1 VAEMMKLERLLDL
14 VALLLETERPLS
26 RHEIRNQLPPGAYAD
41 DEVAFRRTFERDK
54 DELRDMGLPIS
65 VETVPGTD
73 PPLDGYRIRRSE
85 FEADLP
91 ILDAEEMASLALASA
106 LVRFDAARPD
116 VPIWLLGGSPSGD
129 GRDRPAPV
137 AEVADGPLVRELMGA
152 VMDGRV
158 VSFDYRGERRTVE
171 PHRLVFTRGHWHL
184 SGLDRGRGAG
194 RQYRCDRFEG
204 PLSVSTEPITVPAAP
219 IEVREDHAWQFG
231 DGDEIA
237 VDLLVDKRHV
247 SWLASFLR
255 GAEVIEE
262 CDDGSVLVREMIRD
276 AAAFRSFVLTFLDG
290 AEIVAP
296 TWLRDEM
303 VDWLEALI

>member
-1 VAEMMKLERLLDL
+1 MAEMMKLERLLGL
-14 VALLLETERPLS
+14 VALLLETEQPLS
-26 RHEIRNQLPPGAYAD
+26 RHEIRTHLPPGAYAD

-54 DELRDMGLPIS
+54 DELRSMGLPIA

-73 PPLDGYRIRRSE
+73 PPLDGYSIRRSE

-91 ILDAEEMASLALASA
+91 ILDTEEMASLALASA
-106 LVRFDAARPD
+106 LVRFDAVRPD
-116 VPIWLLGGSPSGD
+116 APIWLLGGSPSGD
-129 GRDRPAPV
+129 GAAPTTPV

-152 VMDGRV
+152 VMDRRV

-171 PHRLVFTRGHWHL
+171 PHRLVFTRGHWQL

-204 PLSVSTEPITVPAAP
+204 PVSISDESTPVPSAP

-231 DGDEIA
+231 DGPEVA

-247 SWLASFLR
+247 PWLTGFLR

-262 CDDGSVLVREMIRD
+262 RDDGSVLVREMVRD
-276 AAAFRSFVLTFLDG
+276 AVAFRSFVLTFLDG
-290 AEIVAP
+290 AEVVAP
-296 TWLRDEM
+296 TWFRDEM
-303 VDWLEALI
+303 VAWLEALA

>member
-1 VAEMMKLERLLDL
+1 MAEMMKLERLLDL
-14 VALLLETERPLS
+14 VALLLETEQPLS
-26 RHEIRNQLPPGAYAD
+26 RHEIRTHLPPGAYAD

-54 DELRDMGLPIS
+54 DELRSMGLPIA
-65 VETVPGTD
+65 VETVPGTY
-73 PPLDGYRIRRSE
+73 PPLDGYSIRRSE

-91 ILDAEEMASLALASA
+91 ILDTEEMASLARASA
-106 LVRFDAARPD
+106 LVRFDAVRPD
-116 VPIWLLGGSPSGD
+116 APIWLRGGSPSGD
-129 GRDRPAPV
+129 GEAPTTPV

-152 VMDGRV
+152 VMDRRV

-171 PHRLVFTRGHWHL
+171 PHRLVFTRGHWQL

-204 PLSVSTEPITVPAAP
+204 PVSISDELTPVPSAP

-231 DGDEIA
+231 DGPEVA

-247 SWLASFLR
+247 PWLTGFLR

-262 CDDGSVLVREMIRD
+262 RDDGSVLVREMVRD
-276 AAAFRSFVLTFLDG
+276 AVAFRSFVLTFLDG
-290 AEIVAP
+290 AEVVAP
-296 TWLRDEM
+296 TWFRDEM
-303 VDWLEALI
+303 VAWLEALA

>member
-1 VAEMMKLERLLDL
+1 MAEMMKLERLLDL
-14 VALLLETERPLS
+14 VALLLETEQPLS
-26 RHEIRNQLPPGAYAD
+26 RHEIRTHLPPGAYAD

-54 DELRDMGLPIS
+54 DELRSMGLPIA

-73 PPLDGYRIRRSE
+73 PPLDGYSIRRSE

-91 ILDAEEMASLALASA
+91 ILDTEEMASLALASA

-129 GRDRPAPV
+129 GEAPTTPV

-152 VMDGRV
+152 VMDRRV

-171 PHRLVFTRGHWHL
+171 PHRLVFTRGHWQL

-204 PLSVSTEPITVPAAP
+204 PVSISDELTPVPSTP

-231 DGDEIA
+231 DGAEVA

-247 SWLASFLR
+247 PWLTGFLR

-262 CDDGSVLVREMIRD
+262 RDDGSVLVREMVRD
-276 AAAFRSFVLTFLDG
+276 AVAFRSFVLTFLDG
-290 AEIVAP
+290 AEVVAP
-296 TWLRDEM
+296 TWFRDEM
-303 VDWLEALI
+303 VAWLEALA

>member
-1 VAEMMKLERLLDL
+1 MMKLERLLDL
-14 VALLLETERPLS
+14 VALLLETDQPLS
-26 RHEIRNQLPPGAYAD
+26 RHEIRNHLPPGAYAE

-54 DELRDMGLPIS
+54 DELRGMGLPIA
-65 VETVPGTD
+65 VDTVPGTD
-73 PPLDGYRIRRSE
+73 PPLDGYSIRRSE

-116 VPIWLLGGSPSGD
+116 VPIWLLGGSPSGGGED
-129 GRDRPAPV
+129 PTTPV

-152 VMDGRV
+152 VMDRRV

-171 PHRLVFTRGHWHL
+171 PHRLVFTRGHWQL
-184 SGLDRGRGAG
+184 SGLDRSRGAG

-204 PLSVSTEPITVPAAP
+204 PVSISDESIPVPAEP

-231 DGDEIA
+231 DGTEVA

-247 SWLASFLR
+247 PWLTGFLR
-255 GAEVIEE
+255 AVEVIEE
-262 CDDGSVLVREMIRD
+262 RDDGSVLVREMVRD
-276 AAAFRSFVLTFLDG
+276 TAAFRSFVLTFLDG

-296 TWLRDEM
+296 TWFRDEM
-303 VDWLEALI
+303 VAWLEALT

>member
-1 VAEMMKLERLLDL
+1 MAEMMKLERLLDL
-14 VALLLETERPLS
+14 VALLLETEQPLS
-26 RHEIRNQLPPGAYAD
+26 RHEIRTHLPPGAYAD

-54 DELRDMGLPIS
+54 DELRSMGLPIA

-73 PPLDGYRIRRSE
+73 PPLDGYSIRRSE

-91 ILDAEEMASLALASA
+91 ILDTEEMASLALASA
-106 LVRFDAARPD
+106 LVRFDAVRPD
-116 VPIWLLGGSPSGD
+116 APIWLLGGSPSGD
-129 GRDRPAPV
+129 GEAPTTPV

-152 VMDGRV
+152 VMDRRV

-171 PHRLVFTRGHWHL
+171 PHRLVFTRGHWQL

-204 PLSVSTEPITVPAAP
+204 PVSISDELTPVPSAP

-231 DGDEIA
+231 NGAEVA
-237 VDLLVDKRHV
+237 VDLLVDKHHV
-247 SWLASFLR
+247 PWLTGFLR

-262 CDDGSVLVREMIRD
+262 RDDGSVLVREMVRD
-276 AAAFRSFVLTFLDG
+276 AVAFRSFVLTFLDG
-290 AEIVAP
+290 AEVVAP
-296 TWLRDEM
+296 TWFRDEM
-303 VDWLEALI
+303 VAWLEALA

>member
-1 VAEMMKLERLLDL
+1 MMKLERLLDL

-26 RHEIRNQLPPGAYAD
+26 RNEIRNQLPPGAYAD

-129 GRDRPAPV
+129 GRDPTAPV

-204 PLSVSTEPITVPAAP
+204 PLSVSDEPITVPAAP

-247 SWLASFLR
+247 SWLANFLR

-262 CDDGSVLVREMIRD
+262 CDDGSVLVREMVRD

>member
-1 VAEMMKLERLLDL
+1 MAEMMKLERLLDL
-14 VALLLETERPLS
+14 VALLLETEEPLS
-26 RHEIRNQLPPGAYAD
+26 RHEIRNHLPPGAYAD

-54 DELRDMGLPIS
+54 DELRSMGLPIA

-73 PPLDGYRIRRSE
+73 PPLDGYSIRRSE

-91 ILDAEEMASLALASA
+91 ILDTEEMASLALASA

-116 VPIWLLGGSPSGD
+116 APIWLLGGSPSGD
-129 GRDRPAPV
+129 GGDSAIPV
-137 AEVADGPLVRELMGA
+137 AEVADGPLVRDLMGA
-152 VMDGRV
+152 VMDRRV

-171 PHRLVFTRGHWHL
+171 PHRLVFTRGHWQL

-204 PLSVSTEPITVPAAP
+204 PVSISDELTPVPSAP

-231 DGDEIA
+231 DGPEVA

-247 SWLASFLR
+247 PWLTGFLR

-262 CDDGSVLVREMIRD
+262 RDDGSVLVREMVRD
-276 AAAFRSFVLTFLDG
+276 AVAFRSFVLTFLDG
-290 AEIVAP
+290 AEVVAP
-296 TWLRDEM
+296 TWFRDEM
-303 VDWLEALI
+303 VAWLEALA

>member
-1 VAEMMKLERLLDL
+1 MAEMMKLERLLDL
-14 VALLLETERPLS
+14 VALLLETEEPLS
-26 RHEIRNQLPPGAYAD
+26 RHEIRNHLPPGAYAD

-54 DELRDMGLPIS
+54 DELRSMGLPIA

-73 PPLDGYRIRRSE
+73 PPLDGYSIRRSE

-91 ILDAEEMASLALASA
+91 ILDTEEMASLALASA

-116 VPIWLLGGSPSGD
+116 APIWLLGGSPSGD
-129 GRDRPAPV
+129 GGDSAIPV
-137 AEVADGPLVRELMGA
+137 AEVADGPLVRDLMGA
-152 VMDGRV
+152 VMDRRV

-171 PHRLVFTRGHWHL
+171 PHRLVFTRGHWQL

-204 PLSVSTEPITVPAAP
+204 PVSVSDELIAVPAAP

-231 DGDEIA
+231 DGDEVA

-247 SWLASFLR
+247 PWLTSFLR
-255 GAEVIEE
+255 GAEVIEKR
-262 CDDGSVLVREMIRD
+262 DDGSVLVREMVRD

-290 AEIVAP
+290 AEVVTP
-296 TWLRDEM
+296 PGFRDEM
-303 VDWLEALI
+303 VAWLEALA

>member
-1 VAEMMKLERLLDL
+1 MMKLERLLDL

-129 GRDRPAPV
+129 GRDPPAPV

-152 VMDGRV
+152 DMDGRV

-247 SWLASFLR
+247 SWLTSFLR
-255 GAEVIEE
+255 SAEVIEE
-262 CDDGSVLVREMIRD
+262 CDDGSVLVREMVRD

-296 TWLRDEM
+296 TWFRDEM

>member
-1 VAEMMKLERLLDL
+1 MAEMMKLERLLDL
-14 VALLLETERPLS
+14 VALLLETEQPLG
-26 RHEIRNQLPPGAYAD
+26 RHEIRNQLPPGAYAE

-54 DELRDMGLPIS
+54 DELRDMGLPIG
-65 VETVPGTD
+65 VDTVPGTD
-73 PPLDGYRIRRSE
+73 PPLDGYSIRRSE

-91 ILDAEEMASLALASA
+91 VLDAEEMASLALASA

-116 VPIWLLGGSPSGD
+116 VPIWLLGGSPSADGGD
-129 GRDRPAPV
+129 RTTPV

-152 VMDGRV
+152 VMERRV

-171 PHRLVFTRGHWHL
+171 PHRLVFTRGHWQL

-204 PLSVSTEPITVPAAP
+204 PVFVTDEVIAVPGAL

-231 DGDEIA
+231 DGDEVA

-247 SWLASFLR
+247 PWLTSFLR
-255 GAEVIEE
+255 GVEIIEKRE
-262 CDDGSVLVREMIRD
+262 DGSVLVREMVRD

-290 AEIVAP
+290 AEVVAP
-296 TWLRDEM
+296 TGFRDEM
-303 VDWLEALI
+303 VSWLEALA